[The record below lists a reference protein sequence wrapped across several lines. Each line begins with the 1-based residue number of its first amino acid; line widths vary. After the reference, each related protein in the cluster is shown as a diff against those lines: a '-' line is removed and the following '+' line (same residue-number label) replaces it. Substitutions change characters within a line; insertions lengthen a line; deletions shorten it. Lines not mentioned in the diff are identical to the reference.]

1 MNTLLAI
8 IIGFLFALVI
18 VFALSFFFR
27 KRGTKKNAREINVQS
42 SIQDMKAIGELS
54 VFKVIT
60 KEIVTESDHLLGN
73 FGKKYMRWLLSNRK
87 IAMIFEFSIDF
98 RYNLRSEDFRIVSE
112 SEHYVFYMPPC
123 MNEIGIRNVMFY
135 DEQRSKLLP
144 GLLPDI
150 INEIFDAGFSEED
163 KNRFVNAAKNEAE
176 EQAKKMIRDIGS
188 EVRQS
193 AMQTLKSLARAFDIA
208 NIRFVFSEEA
218 AKTKVTEAK
227 NQ

>member
-1 MNTLLAI
+1 MNTITAVFV
-8 IIGFLFALVI
+8 GFLFAIVI
-18 VFALSFFFR
+18 VFALNFYFKNR
-27 KRGTKKNAREINVQS
+27 RAKKSSRDMEIRS

-87 IAMIFEFSIDF
+87 IAMMFEFTIDF
-98 RYNLRSEDFRIVSE
+98 RYNLRSEDFRIVQE
-112 SEHYVFYMPPC
+112 NGHYVFYMPPC
-123 MNEIGIRNVMFY
+123 LNEISIRDVMFY

-150 INEIFDAGFSEED
+150 INEIFDAGFNEED
-163 KNRFVNAAKNEAE
+163 KNRFVGAARNEAE
-176 EQAKKMIRDIGS
+176 AQAKKMIRDIGS

-193 AMQTLKSLARAFDIA
+193 AMQTLKSLARAF
-208 NIRFVFSEEA
+208 NISDVRFVFSEEK
-218 AKTKVTEAK
+218 AKTEIIDT
-227 NQ
+227 

>member
-1 MNTLLAI
+1 MNTIAAVFV
-8 IIGFLFALVI
+8 GFLFAIVI
-18 VFALSFFFR
+18 VFALNFYFKNR
-27 KRGTKKNAREINVQS
+27 RAKKSSRDMEIRS

-87 IAMIFEFSIDF
+87 IAMIFEFTIDF
-98 RYNLRSEDFRIVSE
+98 RYNLRSEDFRIVQE
-112 SEHYVFYMPPC
+112 NGHYVFYMPPC
-123 MNEIGIRNVMFY
+123 LNEISIRDVMFY

-150 INEIFDAGFSEED
+150 INEIFDAGFNEED
-163 KNRFVNAAKNEAE
+163 KNRFVGAARNEAE
-176 EQAKKMIRDIGS
+176 AQAKKMIRDIGS

-193 AMQTLKSLARAFDIA
+193 AMQTLKSLARAF
-208 NIRFVFSEEA
+208 NISDVRFVFSEEK
-218 AKTKVTEAK
+218 AKTEIIDT
-227 NQ
+227 

>member
-193 AMQTLKSLARAFDIA
+193 AMQNLKS
-208 NIRFVFSEEA
+208 
-218 AKTKVTEAK
+218 
-227 NQ
+227 

>member
-1 MNTLLAI
+1 MDILIALI
-8 IIGFLFALVI
+8 VGFLFAIVI
-18 VFALSFFFR
+18 VFALNFYFKNR
-27 KRGTKKNAREINVQS
+27 RTKKSSRDMEIRS

-87 IAMIFEFSIDF
+87 IAMIFEFTIDF
-98 RYNLRSEDFRIVSE
+98 RYNLRSEDFRIVQE
-112 SEHYVFYMPPC
+112 SGQYVFYMPPC
-123 MNEIGIRNVMFY
+123 LNEISIRDVMFY

-150 INEIFDAGFSEED
+150 INEIFDAGFNEED
-163 KNRFVNAAKNEAE
+163 KNRFVGAARNEAE
-176 EQAKKMIRDIGS
+176 AQAKKMIRDIGS

-193 AMQTLKSLARAFDIA
+193 AMQTLKSLARAFNISD
-208 NIRFVFSEEA
+208 IRFVFSEEK
-218 AKTKVTEAK
+218 AKTEIIDT
-227 NQ
+227 

>member
-1 MNTLLAI
+1 MNTITAVFV
-8 IIGFLFALVI
+8 GFLFAIVI
-18 VFALSFFFR
+18 VFALNFYFKNR
-27 KRGTKKNAREINVQS
+27 RAKKSSRDMEIRS

-87 IAMIFEFSIDF
+87 IAMIFEFTIDF
-98 RYNLRSEDFRIVSE
+98 RYNLRSEDFRIVQE
-112 SEHYVFYMPPC
+112 NGHYVFYMPPC
-123 MNEIGIRNVMFY
+123 LNEISIRDVMFY

-150 INEIFDAGFSEED
+150 INEIFDAGFNEED
-163 KNRFVNAAKNEAE
+163 KNRFVGAARNEAE
-176 EQAKKMIRDIGS
+176 AQAKKMIRDIGS

-193 AMQTLKSLARAFDIA
+193 AMQTLKSLARAF
-208 NIRFVFSEEA
+208 NISDVRFVFSEEK
-218 AKTKVTEAK
+218 AKTEIIDT
-227 NQ
+227 

>member
-1 MNTLLAI
+1 MNTITAL
-8 IIGFLFALVI
+8 IIGFVFAVLVI
-18 VFALSFFFR
+18 VLLWSLK
-27 KRGTKKNAREINVQS
+27 KRSKNTASKEINIHS

-87 IAMIFEFSIDF
+87 IAMIFEFTIDF
-98 RYNLRSEDFRIVSE
+98 RYNLRSDDFRIVNE
-112 SEHYVFYMPPC
+112 GEHHVFYMPPC
-123 MNEIGIRNVMFY
+123 LNEISIRNVMFY

-150 INEIFDAGFSEED
+150 INEIFDSGFNEED
-163 KNRFVNAAKNEAE
+163 KNRFVKAAREEAE
-176 EQAKKMIRDIGS
+176 AQAKKLILDIGS

-193 AMQTLKSLARAFDIA
+193 AMQTLKSLARAFDIT
-208 NIRFVFSEEA
+208 NVRFVFSEEA
-218 AKTKVTEAK
+218 ARTEVKEASS
-227 NQ
+227 

>member
-1 MNTLLAI
+1 MNTITAVFV
-8 IIGFLFALVI
+8 GFLFAIVI
-18 VFALSFFFR
+18 VFALNFYFKNR
-27 KRGTKKNAREINVQS
+27 RTKKSSRDMEIRS

-87 IAMIFEFSIDF
+87 IAMIFEFTIDF
-98 RYNLRSEDFRIVSE
+98 RYNLRSEDFRIVQE
-112 SEHYVFYMPPC
+112 NGHYVFYMPPC
-123 MNEIGIRNVMFY
+123 LNEISIRDVMFY

-150 INEIFDAGFSEED
+150 INEIFDAGFNEED
-163 KNRFVNAAKNEAE
+163 KNRFVGAARNEAE
-176 EQAKKMIRDIGS
+176 AQAKKMIRDIGS

-193 AMQTLKSLARAFDIA
+193 AMQTLKSLARAF
-208 NIRFVFSEEA
+208 NISDVRFVFSEEK
-218 AKTKVTEAK
+218 AKTEIIDT
-227 NQ
+227 

>member
-1 MNTLLAI
+1 MDILIALI
-8 IIGFLFALVI
+8 VGFLFAIVI
-18 VFALSFFFR
+18 VFALNFYFKNR
-27 KRGTKKNAREINVQS
+27 RTKKSSRDMEIRS

-87 IAMIFEFSIDF
+87 IAMIFEFTIDF
-98 RYNLRSEDFRIVSE
+98 RYNLRSEDFRIVQE
-112 SEHYVFYMPPC
+112 SGQYVFYMPPC
-123 MNEIGIRNVMFY
+123 LNEISIRDVMFY

-150 INEIFDAGFSEED
+150 INEIFDAGFNEED
-163 KNRFVNAAKNEAE
+163 KNRFVGAARNEAE
-176 EQAKKMIRDIGS
+176 AQAKKMIRDIGS

-193 AMQTLKSLARAFDIA
+193 AMQTLKSLARAFNISE
-208 NIRFVFSEEA
+208 IRFVFSEEK
-218 AKTKVTEAK
+218 AKTEIIDT
-227 NQ
+227 

>member
-1 MNTLLAI
+1 MMNTITAL
-8 IIGFLFALVI
+8 IIGFIFAVLAIVLFWTLK
-18 VFALSFFFR
+18 
-27 KRGTKKNAREINVQS
+27 KRFKNTASKEMNIHS

-87 IAMIFEFSIDF
+87 IAMIFEFAIDF
-98 RYNLRSEDFRIVSE
+98 RYNLRSDDFRIVNE
-112 SEHYVFYMPPC
+112 EEHYVFYMPPC
-123 MNEIGIRNVMFY
+123 LNEISIRNVMFY

-150 INEIFDAGFSEED
+150 INEIFDAGFNEED
-163 KNRFVNAAKNEAE
+163 KNRFVKAARDEAE
-176 EQAKKMIRDIGS
+176 AQAKKLILDIGS

-193 AMQTLKSLARAFDIA
+193 AMQTLKSLARAFDIT
-208 NIRFVFSEEA
+208 NVRFVFSEEA
-218 AKTKVTEAK
+218 GRTEVK
-227 NQ
+227 SQ